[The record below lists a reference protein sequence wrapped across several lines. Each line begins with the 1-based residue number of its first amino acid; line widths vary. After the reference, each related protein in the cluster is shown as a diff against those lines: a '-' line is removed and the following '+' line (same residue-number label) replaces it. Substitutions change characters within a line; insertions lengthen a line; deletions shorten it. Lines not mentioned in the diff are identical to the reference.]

1 MSKNRSCSFYSNGIL
16 DNILGPLTCKTYG
29 IVWHHI
35 DLKKSDKEILDKA
48 KYLQQYGVLASLNK
62 FLKEVKNSSHR
73 KNIVQVDKEI
83 EYKSQKVEL
92 RLGEIPSY
100 TKIAI
105 SKINTIYDKNN
116 VLYVQLPEKVGEP
129 NKSALEFTKRL
140 EALVDNKIINLWKS
154 CPLERSDFHVLDN
167 HPNIEGYKKI
177 KRCITENKDINNF
190 IKS

>member
-1 MSKNRSCSFYSNGIL
+1 MQNLRYCLASYR
-16 DNILGPLTCKTYG
+16 
-29 IVWHHI
+29 
-35 DLKKSDKEILDKA
+35 LKKSDKEILDKA

-62 FLKEVKNSSHR
+62 LLKEVKNSSHR

-83 EYKSQKVEL
+83 EPKSKKVEL
-92 RLGEIPSY
+92 RLGAIPSY

-167 HPNIEGYKKI
+167 HPNVEGYKKI

>member
-1 MSKNRSCSFYSNGIL
+1 M
-16 DNILGPLTCKTYG
+16 
-29 IVWHHI
+29 
-35 DLKKSDKEILDKA
+35 
-48 KYLQQYGVLASLNK
+48 
-62 FLKEVKNSSHR
+62 
-73 KNIVQVDKEI
+73 
-83 EYKSQKVEL
+83 

-129 NKSALEFTKRL
+129 NKSSLEFTKRL
-140 EALVDNKIINLWKS
+140 EALVENKIINLWES

-167 HPNIEGYKKI
+167 HPNVEGYKKI